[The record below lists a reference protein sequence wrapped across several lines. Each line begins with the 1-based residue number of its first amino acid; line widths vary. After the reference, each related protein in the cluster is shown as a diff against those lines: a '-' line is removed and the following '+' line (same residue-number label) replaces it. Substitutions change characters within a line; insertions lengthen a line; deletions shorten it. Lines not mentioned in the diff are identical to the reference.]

1 MCQLFIFSLF
11 LSLKNCLGLTESSIQ
26 FYHLKHVFSAMANT
40 LRKIVC
46 FSSNITFDLLS
57 YIQRSL
63 ETSILGFRCLFI
75 VIIYYMCAYPDFVDH
90 SFSKLLCLPY
100 TSLRTQP
107 NYWLL
112 WSSCDYLAWTVKRGQ
127 LFLNKYSF

>member
-1 MCQLFIFSLF
+1 MPTFYLF
-11 LSLKNCLGLTESSIQ
+11 LIFISLKLPRIDRIIYTVLP
-26 FYHLKHVFSAMANT
+26 FLPFFSAMADT

-63 ETSILGFRCLFI
+63 ETSNLGFRCLFI
-75 VIIYYMCAYPDFVDH
+75 VITYYMCAYPDFVDNP
-90 SFSKLLCLPY
+90 FSKLLCLPY

-112 WSSCDYLAWTVKRGQ
+112 WSSCDYLAWTVKWGE